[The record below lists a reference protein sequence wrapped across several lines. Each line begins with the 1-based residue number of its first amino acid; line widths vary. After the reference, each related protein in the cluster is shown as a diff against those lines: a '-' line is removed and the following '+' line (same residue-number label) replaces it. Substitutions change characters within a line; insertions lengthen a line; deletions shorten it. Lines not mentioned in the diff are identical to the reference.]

1 MKILLIEDNKKI
13 SENIRKYLELEWF
26 HVDVSFDWKDWLEKS
41 LNWTYD
47 LILLDL
53 MIPLIDWV
61 SLCANLRR
69 KSEVPVIMITAKSE
83 IDDKLE
89 WFNSGADDYITKPFD
104 LDELFVRI
112 KAVLK
117 RFNKFDIFEYENIK
131 IVFEN
136 KKVFK
141 EWIEIN
147 FTIKEFTLIE
157 FLVRNHW
164 ISLSR
169 TDIIDY
175 IWWWEN
181 LFEWDNKLDVYIS
194 NIRKKLWKNFIK
206 TIKWFGYI
214 IEK

>member
-13 SENIRKYLELEWF
+13 SDNIRRYLELEWF
-26 HVDVSFDWKDWLEKS
+26 LVDVSFDGENWLKKA
-41 LNWTYD
+41 LNWDFD

-53 MIPLIDWV
+53 MIPKIDWI
-61 SLCANLRR
+61 SLCVNFR
-69 KSEVPVIMITAKSE
+69 KKSDVPIIMITAKSE

-89 WFNSGADDYITKPFD
+89 WFDSGADDYLTKPFD

-117 RFNKFDIFEYENIK
+117 RFNKFDIFEYK
-131 IVFEN
+131 DVKVMFEN
-136 KKVFK
+136 KKVLK
-141 EWIEIN
+141 NWVEIN
-147 FTIKEFTLIE
+147 LTIKEFILMEVLIK
-157 FLVRNHW
+157 NYG
-164 ISLSR
+164 ISVSR

-175 IWWWEN
+175 IWWWDS

-194 NIRKKLWKNFIK
+194 NIRKKLWKDFIK